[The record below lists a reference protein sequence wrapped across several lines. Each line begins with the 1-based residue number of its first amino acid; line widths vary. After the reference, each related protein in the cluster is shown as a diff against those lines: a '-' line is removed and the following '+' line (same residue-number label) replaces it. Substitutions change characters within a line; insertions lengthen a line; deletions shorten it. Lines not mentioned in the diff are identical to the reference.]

1 MFLKNVEKRDA
12 IVQAALELIAEHGFH
27 EAPMSMIASKAGVG
41 AGTIYSYFENKDG
54 LIQDIFSELSEKIL
68 ARLQEGY
75 CAEKSLH
82 ERYIHLNSKLMKY
95 CIENPVH
102 FRFIEQFMNSPF
114 GVTVRREKLFRE
126 SIDESDIFQTLFDQG
141 VAQKIL
147 KDFPLPVY
155 FALSFGPMLS
165 LTRDHVLGFITL
177 DEKMIDDFVEACWE
191 GIKAPDK
198 H

>member
-1 MFLKNVEKRDA
+1 MKNVEKRDA
-12 IVQAALELIAEHGFH
+12 ILQAAMELIAEHGFH
-27 EAPMSMIASKAGVG
+27 EAPMSMIADKAGVG
-41 AGTIYSYFENKDG
+41 TGTIYSYFENKDV
-54 LIQDIFSELSEKIL
+54 LIQHLFSELRERIMAHL
-68 ARLQEGY
+68 HEGY
-75 CAEKSLH
+75 SAERSLH
-82 ERYIHLNSKLMKY
+82 ERYIHLKTKLIKY
-95 CIENPVH
+95 CIENPMH
-102 FRFIEQFMNSPF
+102 FRFMEQYMNSPY

>member
-1 MFLKNVEKRDA
+1 MKNVEKRDA
-12 IVQAALELIAEHGFH
+12 ILQAAMELIAEHGFH
-27 EAPMSMIASKAGVG
+27 EAPMSMIADKAGVG
-41 AGTIYSYFENKDG
+41 TGTIYSYFENKDG
-54 LIQDIFSELSEKIL
+54 LIQHLFSELRERIL
-68 ARLQEGY
+68 AHLHEGY
-75 CAEKSLH
+75 SAEKSLH
-82 ERYIHLNSKLMKY
+82 ERYIQLKTKLIKY
-95 CIENPVH
+95 CIENPMH
-102 FRFIEQFMNSPF
+102 FRFMEQYMNSPY
-114 GVTVRREKLFRE
+114 GVTVRRERLFRE

-177 DEKMIDDFVEACWE
+177 DDKMIDDFVEACWE
-191 GIKAPDK
+191 SIKAPEK

>member
-12 IVQAALELIAEHGFH
+12 ILQAAMELIAEHGFH
-27 EAPMSMIASKAGVG
+27 EAPMSMIADKAGVG
-41 AGTIYSYFENKDG
+41 TGTIYSYFENKDG
-54 LIQDIFSELSEKIL
+54 LIQHLFSELRERIMAHL
-68 ARLQEGY
+68 HEGY
-75 CAEKSLH
+75 SAERSLH
-82 ERYIHLNSKLMKY
+82 ERYIHLKTKLIKY
-95 CIENPVH
+95 CIENPMH
-102 FRFIEQFMNSPF
+102 FRFMEQYMNSPY

-155 FALSFGPMLS
+155 LALSFGPMLS

-177 DEKMIDDFVEACWE
+177 DDKMIDDFVEACWE
-191 GIKAPDK
+191 GIKASDK
-198 H
+198 D

>member
-12 IVQAALELIAEHGFH
+12 ILQAAMELIAEHGFH
-27 EAPMSMIASKAGVG
+27 EAPMSMIADKAGVG
-41 AGTIYSYFENKDG
+41 TGTIYSYFENKDG
-54 LIQDIFSELSEKIL
+54 LIQHLFSELRERIMAHL
-68 ARLQEGY
+68 HEGY
-75 CAEKSLH
+75 SAEKSLH
-82 ERYIHLNSKLMKY
+82 ERYIHLITKLINY
-95 CIENPVH
+95 CIENPMH
-102 FRFIEQFMNSPF
+102 FRFMEQYMNSPY